1 MLLKVLSVAVDN
13 KTTFKELFSF
23 IKFKKMAEVLVDYS
37 NRIYTDPELGTEVES
52 IETHM
57 EGNTTFATPSPTMII
72 LKAQRIKYQTAL
84 AKAHN
89 GTPTDTSDKNDQRAI
104 LEGML
109 HVFGPYVQLTSDGD
123 ETKILSTGMH
133 TAASKGHIGEF
144 GVVAHFRVIVPESSN
159 KILCTCFKMPKASF
173 YEVLYTALPV
183 TAASVWM
190 SETSTSSSIVINGL
204 TSFIPYQFKMAA
216 RGSSKVKNFS
226 SPITRAAN

>member
-1 MLLKVLSVAVDN
+1 MS
-13 KTTFKELFSF
+13 
-23 IKFKKMAEVLVDYS
+23 EVLVNYS
-37 NRIYTDPELGTEVES
+37 RTEYDDSELVTEVES
-52 IETHM
+52 IEMHM
-57 EGNTTFATPSPTMII
+57 DGNITYLTPSPTMAALI
-72 LKAQRIKYQTAL
+72 AERIKFQSSL

-89 GTPTDTSDKNDQRAI
+89 GTPTDTSDKNKQRAI

-109 HVFGPYVQLTSDGD
+109 HILGPYVQLTSGGD

-190 SETSTSSSIVINGL
+190 SETSTSSSIVINEL
-204 TSFIPYQFKMAA
+204 PSFIPYQFKMAA

>member
-1 MLLKVLSVAVDN
+1 MS
-13 KTTFKELFSF
+13 
-23 IKFKKMAEVLVDYS
+23 EVLVNYS
-37 NRIYTDPELGTEVES
+37 RTEYDDSELVTEVES
-52 IETHM
+52 IEMHM
-57 EGNTTFATPSPTMII
+57 DGNITYLTPSPTMAALI
-72 LKAQRIKYQTAL
+72 AERIKFQSSL

-89 GTPTDTSDKNDQRAI
+89 GTPTDTSDKNKQRAI

-109 HVFGPYVQLTSDGD
+109 HILGPYVQLTSGGD

-204 TSFIPYQFKMAA
+204 TSYIPYQFKMAA